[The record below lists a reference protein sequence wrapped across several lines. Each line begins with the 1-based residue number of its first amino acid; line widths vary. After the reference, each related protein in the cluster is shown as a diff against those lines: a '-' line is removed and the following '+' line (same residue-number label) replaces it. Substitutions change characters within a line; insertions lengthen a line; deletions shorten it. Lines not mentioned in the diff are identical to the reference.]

1 MKNLFNEV
9 CALGGI
15 VLLSVT
21 GTPLREEINTWTS
34 FICTL
39 LITLTTVGLQIYRMI
54 RDRDNDK
61 KKQNTTTEEKNEEN
75 KTE

>member
-1 MKNLFNEV
+1 MKNLFNEI

-15 VLLSVT
+15 ILVSVT
-21 GTPLREEINTWTS
+21 GAPLRDEINTWAT

-61 KKQNTTTEEKNEEN
+61 KKQNTTTDEKNEEK

>member
-1 MKNLFNEV
+1 MKKLFDEI
-9 CALGGI
+9 CAIGGI
-15 VLLSVT
+15 VLVSVT

-61 KKQNTTTEEKNEEN
+61 KKQNTTTDEKNEEN